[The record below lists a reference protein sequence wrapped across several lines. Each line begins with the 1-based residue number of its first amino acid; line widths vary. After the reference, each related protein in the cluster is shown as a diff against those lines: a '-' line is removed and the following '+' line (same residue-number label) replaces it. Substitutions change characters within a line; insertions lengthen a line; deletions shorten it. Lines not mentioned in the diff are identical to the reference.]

1 MTGLLI
7 LFGGMALFVT
17 IIGTMDLIA
26 RRQKR
31 EERARS
37 KESR

>member
-17 IIGTMDLIA
+17 IIGTLDLIGR
-26 RRQKR
+26 RRQR
-31 EERARS
+31 
-37 KESR
+37 KESGR